1 MPTDQTKTPSQI
13 LELPPGLTLD
23 QLQTLVNDR
32 IQSINDAF
40 KLYVQNPATS
50 DVSIGG
56 QRIISLA
63 DPKDDLDGVNLR
75 TLKKFGGTGGQQ
87 TVTGSGAGGPYCL
100 YLMFDGFAD
109 DGQTSNVATINRLR
123 DGRSPVVVSMTAT
136 FAGPSDVHGMMI
148 LDGAN
153 LLTEDLVLPAGQL
166 GPVYSSK
173 FALTAALRIGQG
185 VQAIVVQSGGAAQ
198 VTMELV
204 LG

>member
-23 QLQTLVNDR
+23 QLQTLLNDR
-32 IQSINDAF
+32 IQSINDAL

-50 DVSIGG
+50 DVDLGS
-56 QRIISLA
+56 QRIINLA

-75 TLKKFGGTGGQQ
+75 SLRKFAGTGGQQ
-87 TVTGSGAGGPYCL
+87 TVAGSGSSGPYCL
-100 YLMFDGFAD
+100 YLMFDGFPD
-109 DGQTSNVATINRLR
+109 DGQTSPIATINRLR
-123 DGRSPVVVSMTAT
+123 DGRAPVIMSMTAT
-136 FAGPSDVHGMMI
+136 LAGSSDVHGKLI
-148 LDGAN
+148 VDGAN

-198 VTMELV
+198 VTMELA